1 MAYKILSAFVFC
13 VFLSSTAGSGIQEPG
28 YSFQFGGQLHTQM
41 HPDWSDKDSGLAAR
55 CDVTKFAD
63 FPAIEWVLHF
73 KNNGS
78 ADTPVLEDVHALNL
92 TFKVEDTPVVHY
104 ARGGVCSMDDYQ
116 PLDRVMNPNA
126 TLKLAG
132 GSGRSS
138 SDWLPFFNFEQ
149 SNGTGL
155 IIAVGWSGQ
164 WAAEFSRDKENTIN
178 IHAGM
183 ESTHLK
189 LHPGEEI
196 RTPRILVLQYEGGRM
211 NGQNLLRRFLLAHH
225 RPKNCDPMPVFNGN
239 WGGTS
244 AASHLDNIKAIT
256 GHDLPM
262 EYYWI
267 DAEWF
272 GQGPWFKTAGDWR
285 YKKDLYPDGFK
296 PISDALHASGR
307 KLLLWFEPERVCE
320 GTPWYTEHANWL
332 LNIPKEKRHYNWG
345 NPQSEPDWVKWESAR
360 DQIKENDRLF
370 NLANPEARKFLTEF
384 MSDRITE
391 FGLDC
396 YRHDA
401 NISTLEFWRAAD
413 AAEDPSGNRQG
424 ITEAKWVQGLY
435 DFWDG
440 LLERHPNLIIDNCA
454 SGGRRIDLEA
464 ISRTLPL
471 WISDYAGDV
480 TGRQCHTYGISYWI
494 PLNTGG
500 GCVPMNTY
508 DFRSTYSAS
517 VAFGMFGNGDAPQ
530 AKSVPDNFPFDDVK
544 KTLTQYRSA
553 QKYFLGDYYP
563 LSEYSQALDA
573 WMAWQFHRPD
583 LQEGLVQVFRRQKSS
598 CETGHITFRALD
610 PQKNYRVTNFD
621 GGEFTMSGKE
631 LMEQGIPVTLKERPS
646 AAVFVYKAVE

>member
-1 MAYKILSAFVFC
+1 MAFKIFTIIALCS
-13 VFLSSTAGSGIQEPG
+13 FLSYAEGNGIEQPG
-28 YSFQFGGQLHTQM
+28 YSFVVGGQLHAQM
-41 HPDWSDKDSGLAAR
+41 HSDWSDGDAGLAVR
-55 CDVTKFAD
+55 CDVTKFPD
-63 FPAIEWVLHF
+63 FPALEWVLRF
-73 KNNGS
+73 TNNGS
-78 ADTPVLEDVHALNL
+78 ADTPVLEDVQALNL
-92 TFKVEDTPVVHY
+92 TFKVEKTPVVHY

-116 PLDRVMNPNA
+116 PLERVMNPNA
-126 TLKLAG
+126 TLKLTG

-138 SDWLPFFNFEQ
+138 SDWLPFFNLEQ
-149 SNGTGL
+149 SDGTGL
-155 IIAVGWSGQ
+155 VIAVGWSGQ
-164 WAAEFSRDKENTIN
+164 WAAEFSRDKENNVRIR
-178 IHAGM
+178 AGM
-183 ESTHLK
+183 ENTHLK

-196 RTPRILVLQYEGGRM
+196 RTPRILALRYEGGYL

-225 RPKNCDPMPVFNGN
+225 RPKNYDPVPVFNGN

-244 AASHLDNIKAIT
+244 VTSHLENIKAIT

-272 GQGPWFKTAGDWR
+272 GQGPWFTTVGDWR
-285 YKKDLYPDGFK
+285 YKKDLYPDGLK
-296 PISDALHASGR
+296 LIGDALHASGR

-320 GTPWYTEHANWL
+320 GTPWYTEHADWL
-332 LNIPKEKRHYNWG
+332 LNVPKEKRNYNWG

-360 DQIKENDRLF
+360 NQIKENDRLF
-370 NLANPEARKFLTEF
+370 NLANPEARKFLTDY

-396 YRHDA
+396 FRHDA

-413 AAEDPSGNRQG
+413 AAEDPDGNRQG

-471 WISDYAGDV
+471 WISDYAGNV
-480 TGRQCHTYGISYWI
+480 TGRQCHTYGISFWI
-494 PLNTGG
+494 PLNACG
-500 GCVPMNTY
+500 GCVPMDAY
-508 DFRSTYSAS
+508 DFRSSYSAS
-517 VAFGMFGNGDAPQ
+517 VVFGMFGNGDASQ
-530 AKSVPDNFPFDDVK
+530 AKSVPDNFPFDNVK
-544 KTLTQYRSA
+544 KTLAQYRGV
-553 QKYFLGDYYP
+553 QNYFLGDYYP

-583 LQEGLVQVFRRQKSS
+583 LQEGIAQVFRRQKSP
-598 CETGHITFRALD
+598 CETGHIALRSLD
-610 PQKNYRVTNFD
+610 PEKNYRVTDFD
-621 GGEFTMSGKE
+621 GGEFTMRGKE
-631 LMEQGIPVTLKERPS
+631 LMEQGIPVTLKERPA
-646 AAVFVYKAVE
+646 AAVFVYKGVD